1 MDLSALIFVALAVA
15 WAVYLIPKALKQ
27 HEDSAASRSIDG
39 FSDRLRVLA
48 RREPIDSTTARL
60 VVNGAKPAGSA
71 DDSAVSVSVS
81 VETSPVAPL
90 GSAARLTPGQV
101 RARRAAAA
109 RAAQR
114 RLRVVCT
121 ILLGIAVVG
130 TLAALGFVRPAFTFI
145 PVGLL
150 VAWLVACRL
159 MVRSERA
166 SDDLVMRRPSVP
178 QPEDAADAGEA
189 GEADPLTEE
198 IAVVHVEAD
207 LVVPTGALAAH
218 AESEPSSD
226 NEPAKRP
233 GDWDPVP
240 VTLPTYVAKEP
251 AAKRTVRT
259 IDLDSTGVWTSGP
272 LASDSE
278 LAREA
283 DEAERS
289 AKARA
294 AEAERRRAS
303 GS

>member
-48 RREPIDSTTARL
+48 RREPVDSTTARL
-60 VVNGAKPAGSA
+60 VVNGAKTAESA

-81 VETSPVAPL
+81 VEKTSVAPAEP
-90 GSAARLTPGQV
+90 AARWTPGQV

-130 TLAALGFVRPAFTFI
+130 ALAALGYVRPAFTFI

-166 SDDLVMRRPSVP
+166 SDDLVRRPAAPLSG
-178 QPEDAADAGEA
+178 DAAEA
-189 GEADPLTEE
+189 DDEDPLTEE

-207 LVVPTGALAAH
+207 LVVPTGAGAVAA
-218 AESEPSSD
+218 EPEPSSS
-226 NEPAKRP
+226 EAPSKRP

-289 AKARA
+289 AKTRA